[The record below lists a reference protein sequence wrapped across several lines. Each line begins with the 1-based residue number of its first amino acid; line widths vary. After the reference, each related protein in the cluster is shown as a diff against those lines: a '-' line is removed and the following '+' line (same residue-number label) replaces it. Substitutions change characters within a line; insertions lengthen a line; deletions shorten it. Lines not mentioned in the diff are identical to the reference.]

1 MVMDTGVEHGR
12 QPDGGAGQ
20 ASPDG
25 GGGPGRESTGR
36 DVARAYRQPPM
47 PVYEDA
53 PTTILDLRAVFAEAG
68 PQDAPPLGV
77 VTVERERPV
86 RAALAF
92 MGVLGLIAVAAGGA
106 VVGTAAAGKALYER
120 VSGPPQCSA
129 SQVAAGAAL
138 ETWLLDAARQ
148 AAGGAAEVARTGCM
162 TEGIVV
168 PPEGQAVS
176 TTVAAGKPT
185 SKVVAALKSRD
196 CTFGQASP
204 SGVRTCTVTVAN
216 KLAALE
222 LRPAKDKKTTTFT
235 VTYR

>member
-1 MVMDTGVEHGR
+1 MDTGVEHGH
-12 QPDGGAGQ
+12 QPDGGAAQ

-25 GGGPGRESTGR
+25 GGRPGRKRAGR
-36 DVARAYRQPPM
+36 EVATPVRQPPM

-53 PTTILDLRAVFAEAG
+53 PTTILDLRAVFAEAA
-68 PQDAPPLGV
+68 PDAPPLGV
-77 VTVERERPV
+77 VTVEREHPV

-106 VVGTAAAGKALYER
+106 VVGTAAAGKAIYAK
-120 VSGPPQCSA
+120 VSGPATCSA
-129 SQVAAGAAL
+129 AQVAAGAAL
-138 ETWLLDAARQ
+138 EQWLLDAARQ
-148 AAGGAAEVARTGCM
+148 AAGNGAKVDRTGCT
-162 TEGIVV
+162 TEGIVD
-168 PPEGQAVS
+168 PLEGQAVA

-185 SKVVAALKSRD
+185 AKVVAALKSRD

-204 SGVRTCTVTVAN
+204 SGVRSCTVTIADN
-216 KLAALE
+216 LAALE